1 MKFHPNSETVSNSKF
16 SLAFIFHDK
25 CKHKADLVS
34 LHPASILLSDLN
46 VQSDSV
52 ASHSTPTDYKSSL
65 LDCIATAT
73 QSHLQKVSPTFFFPN
88 FFSL

>member
-25 CKHKADLVS
+25 YKHKAGLVS
-34 LHPASILLSDLN
+34 LHPASILSALN
-46 VQSDSV
+46 LQSDSA

-65 LDCIATAT
+65 LGCIATAT

-88 FFSL
+88 FFWL